1 MCNIYVLYILSEKR
15 RFGGVRRFLIIWAIQ
30 SPIVLYR
37 YSLWCGY
44 GILLVGQVNWVYNF
58 LSGDFAFDVWCIID
72 AIRGD
77 LGGRG
82 GGSVGS
88 DPLWKIQTQ
97 ISLNNIRKSPSPFL
111 TNKIILRN
119 PSPHPFH
126 SNRGNF
132 KFWIRGYLHTQL
144 NQKFGLLLKTIF
156 R

>member
-72 AIRGD
+72 AILAD
-77 LGGRG
+77 LL
-82 GGSVGS
+82 GGSVGP

-97 ISLNNIRKSPSPFL
+97 ISLNNIRKSPPPFL

-119 PSPHPFH
+119 PSPPP
-126 SNRGNF
+126 SILTGE
-132 KFWIRGYLHTQL
+132 IL
-144 NQKFGLLLKTIF
+144 NSGSADIYTHNSTRNLVYF
-156 R
+156 

>member
-30 SPIVLYR
+30 SPIVQYR

-72 AIRGD
+72 AILAD
-77 LGGRG
+77 LLGG
-82 GGSVGS
+82 GGSVGP

-97 ISLNNIRKSPSPFL
+97 ISLDNIRKPPPFWQTKL
-111 TNKIILRN
+111 SFGTL
-119 PSPHPFH
+119 PPPFH

-144 NQKFGLLLKTIF
+144 NQKSGLLLKTIF

>member
-30 SPIVLYR
+30 SPIVQYR

-58 LSGDFAFDVWCIID
+58 LSGDFAFDAWCIID
-72 AIRGD
+72 AILAD
-77 LGGRG
+77 LLGGG
-82 GGSVGS
+82 G
-88 DPLWKIQTQ
+88 LWVLT
-97 ISLNNIRKSPSPFL
+97 PSGKFKHKFHL
-111 TNKIILRN
+111 IILGN
-119 PSPHPFH
+119 PPLSDKQNYPSEPFPPPFH

-132 KFWIRGYLHTQL
+132 KFWIRGYLHTQV
-144 NQKFGLLLKTIF
+144 NQKSGLLLKTIF

>member
-44 GILLVGQVNWVYNF
+44 GLFRVGQVNWVYNF

-72 AIRGD
+72 AILAD
-77 LGGRG
+77 LLGGG
-82 GGSVGS
+82 G
-88 DPLWKIQTQ
+88 LWVLT
-97 ISLNNIRKSPSPFL
+97 PSGKFKHKFHLIILGNPPPFL

-119 PSPHPFH
+119 PSPPPFH

-144 NQKFGLLLKTIF
+144 NQKSGLLLKTIF

>member
-72 AIRGD
+72 AILAD
-77 LGGRG
+77 LLGGG
-82 GGSVGS
+82 GG
-88 DPLWKIQTQ
+88 LWVLT
-97 ISLNNIRKSPSPFL
+97 PSGKFKHKFHL
-111 TNKIILRN
+111 IILGNPPPPFWQTKLSFGTLPPPPSILTGEILNSGSADIYTHKSTRN
-119 PSPHPFH
+119 LVYF
-126 SNRGNF
+126 
-132 KFWIRGYLHTQL
+132 
-144 NQKFGLLLKTIF
+144 
-156 R
+156 

>member
-44 GILLVGQVNWVYNF
+44 GLLLVGQVNWVYNF

-72 AIRGD
+72 AILAD
-77 LGGRG
+77 LLGG
-82 GGSVGS
+82 GGSVGP

-97 ISLNNIRKSPSPFL
+97 ISLNNIRKSPPPFL

-119 PSPHPFH
+119 PSILT
-126 SNRGNF
+126 GE
-132 KFWIRGYLHTQL
+132 IL
-144 NQKFGLLLKTIF
+144 NSGSADIYTHKSTRNLVDF
-156 R
+156 